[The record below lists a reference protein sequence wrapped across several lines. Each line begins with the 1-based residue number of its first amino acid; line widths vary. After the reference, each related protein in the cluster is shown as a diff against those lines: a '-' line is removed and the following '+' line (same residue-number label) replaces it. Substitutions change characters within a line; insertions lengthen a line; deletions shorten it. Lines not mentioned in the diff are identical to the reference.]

1 MKKSIQKTTLIAGAL
16 MVSAISFAQKKNETS
31 AAVEFKNNY
40 LPSYASQDFDK
51 AKKALI
57 AAKGFIDLAAEHIET
72 KESPKTLWLKG
83 EIYSSIVMLGMQT
96 VDTNFVKLVG
106 ADGID
111 VSIASFKK
119 GFTVSDKF
127 DDEIRESAY
136 GKHDMID
143 RMAGMLYKGKMF
155 KEAAEAYQTEYKF
168 FDAVGETDSTSLF
181 NSSLCFE
188 NAKEYAKAAQGYAQ
202 LARLGY
208 KPTTTYALASTN
220 YRRNKQNTEAK
231 ELITEGRKKF
241 PLDKE
246 LLLEMVNFSIDAG
259 DAAGAENALNEAIA
273 TDPTNK
279 QLHYT
284 IGTIYIDLKKN
295 EKAEAALLKAI
306 EIDPNY
312 TDALYQ
318 LGAHLVSWA
327 SDMKTQA
334 NALKFGDPNYDKMIK
349 TADETYT
356 RAINPLEKYIA
367 VNPTDIDV
375 LTILYQLNRS
385 IGNTEKAKEYKVKID
400 GLKNVE
406 PKPPYKNPDSTSRSN
421 NVISYTYN
429 CFNGKF
435 LVFTYT
441 NINNEGW
448 KENKFESNCK

>member
-181 NSSLCFE
+181 NASLCFE
-188 NAKEYAKAAQGYAQ
+188 NAKEYAKAAKGYAQ

-220 YRRNKQNTEAK
+220 YRRNKQNAEAK

-273 TDPTNK
+273 TDPNNK

-367 VNPTDIDV
+367 KNPTDKDV

-385 IGNTEKAKEYKVKID
+385 IGNTEKAKEYKAKID
-400 GLKNVE
+400 ALK
-406 PKPPYKNPDSTSRSN
+406 
-421 NVISYTYN
+421 
-429 CFNGKF
+429 
-435 LVFTYT
+435 
-441 NINNEGW
+441 
-448 KENKFESNCK
+448 